1 MTPNLRGDRITR
13 LRKERGITQYDL
25 ADMLDI
31 SQNQVSRYERS
42 AMNPGI
48 DTLVRIANCFDTT
61 TDYLLGLSDIPH
73 PGAEPDANADLTPD
87 EIELLTIYRE
97 RSAANRKRLLDILAI
112 MGDMQD
118 DD

>member
-97 RSAANRKRLLDILAI
+97 RSAGDRKRLLGIFEMIRGIGRED
-112 MGDMQD
+112 
-118 DD
+118 